1 MIKWG
6 ILYDAKQEG
15 GGLLSLFYKY
25 TQNDDDD
32 VIALH
37 MEIFKIRFFFGRAWA
52 SVGSPVE
59 HWRISVMVLR
69 AFCVYF
75 FFGDHCCLL
84 LFRVKE

>member
-25 TQNDDDD
+25 TQNDDD
-32 VIALH
+32 VIALN

-52 SVGSPVE
+52 SVGSSVE
-59 HWRISVMVLR
+59 HWWISVMVLR

-75 FFGDHCCLL
+75 FC
-84 LFRVKE
+84 V

>member
-32 VIALH
+32 VIALN
-37 MEIFKIRFFFGRAWA
+37 MEIFKIRFFFGRTFRM
-52 SVGSPVE
+52 PV
-59 HWRISVMVLR
+59 VPP
-69 AFCVYF
+69 F
-75 FFGDHCCLL
+75 FQTVWGKWLQ
-84 LFRVKE
+84 

>member
-15 GGLLSLFYKY
+15 GGLLSLLYKY

-52 SVGSPVE
+52 DQCDGFAC
-59 HWRISVMVLR
+59 IL
-69 AFCVYF
+69 CLF
-75 FFGDHCCLL
+75 FFW
-84 LFRVKE
+84 